1 MSPVTDPSQLMTT
14 PPDFESY
21 LALGIYS
28 GIAIF
33 LIAVLLLLSWGL
45 GHKTRSRQKQEPYE
59 SGILPLDNAR
69 VKGPVP
75 FYLVAIFFVIFDV
88 EVIFVASWAVASDR
102 LGWPGFAHVCFFIFI
117 LFLGLVHIW
126 KSGGLDWEPR
136 AQRER
141 RKAQNDQRRS
151 HNNQSKAHNDQH
163 KVQGSVT

>member
-1 MSPVTDPSQLMTT
+1 MSPATDPSQLMAT
-14 PPDFESY
+14 PPTFESY

-33 LIAVLLLLSWGL
+33 LVAVLLLLSWGL

-69 VKGPVP
+69 LKGPVP

-88 EVIFVASWAVASDR
+88 EVLFVASWAVAYER
-102 LGWPGFAHVCFFIFI
+102 LGWSGYAHVCFFIFI

-126 KSGGLDWEPR
+126 KTGGLDWEPR

-141 RKAQNDQRRS
+141 RRAQNDQRR
-151 HNNQSKAHNDQH
+151 A
-163 KVQGSVT
+163 QGSSK

>member
-1 MSPVTDPSQLMTT
+1 MSPVTNPSQLMVT

-75 FYLVAIFFVIFDV
+75 FYLVAIFFIIFDV

-102 LGWPGFAHVCFFIFI
+102 LGWSGFAHVCFFIFI
-117 LFLGLVHIW
+117 LFLGLVHLW
-126 KSGGLDWEPR
+126 KTGGLDWGPR
-136 AQRER
+136 AQRES
-141 RKAQNDQRRS
+141 RKAPNDQRKS
-151 HNNQSKAHNDQH
+151 
-163 KVQGSVT
+163 QGSVA

>member
-1 MSPVTDPSQLMTT
+1 MSPATDPSQLMAT
-14 PPDFESY
+14 PPNFESY
-21 LALGIYS
+21 LALGIYC

-45 GHKTRSRQKQEPYE
+45 GHKTRSRQKLEPYE

-69 VKGPVP
+69 LKGPVP

-88 EVIFVASWAVASDR
+88 EVLFVASWAVAYER
-102 LGWPGFAHVCFFIFI
+102 LGWSGYAHVCFFVFI

-126 KSGGLDWEPR
+126 KTGGLDWEPR

-141 RKAQNDQRRS
+141 RRAQNDQRRS
-151 HNNQSKAHNDQH
+151 
-163 KVQGSVT
+163 QGSAT

>member
-1 MSPVTDPSQLMTT
+1 MVT

-28 GIAIF
+28 CIAIF
-33 LIAVLLLLSWGL
+33 LVGVLLLLSWGL
-45 GHKTRSRQKQEPYE
+45 GHKTRSRQKQQPYE

-69 VKGPVP
+69 LKGPVP

-88 EVIFVASWAVASDR
+88 EVIFVSSWAVAYDR
-102 LGWPGFAHVCFFIFI
+102 LGWSGFAHVCFFIFI

-126 KSGGLDWEPR
+126 KTGALDWEPR

-141 RKAQNDQRRS
+141 RGTVNEHRPPDSQRTP
-151 HNNQSKAHNDQH
+151 D
-163 KVQGSVT
+163 VQTPQGDAT

>member
-1 MSPVTDPSQLMTT
+1 MSPATDPSQLMAT
-14 PPDFESY
+14 PPNFESY
-21 LALGIYS
+21 LALGIYC

-45 GHKTRSRQKQEPYE
+45 GHKTRSRQKLEPYE

-69 VKGPVP
+69 LKGPVP

-88 EVIFVASWAVASDR
+88 EVLFVASWAVAYER
-102 LGWPGFAHVCFFIFI
+102 LGWSGYAHVCFFIFI

-126 KSGGLDWEPR
+126 KTGGLDWEPR

-141 RKAQNDQRRS
+141 RRAQNDQRRS
-151 HNNQSKAHNDQH
+151 
-163 KVQGSVT
+163 QGSAS

>member
-1 MSPVTDPSQLMTT
+1 MIPATTPSQLMVT

-21 LALGIYS
+21 LALGIYI
-28 GIAIF
+28 GIAVF

-69 VKGPVP
+69 LKGPVP

-126 KSGGLDWEPR
+126 KTGGLDWEPR
-136 AQRER
+136 AQREG
-141 RKAQNDQRRS
+141 RKARNDQRRA
-151 HNNQSKAHNDQH
+151 NNDQNR
-163 KVQGSVT
+163 VQGDVT

>member
-1 MSPVTDPSQLMTT
+1 MTPATIPSQLLVP
-14 PPDFESY
+14 PPDSESY
-21 LALGIYS
+21 LALAIYA

-59 SGILPLDNAR
+59 SGIYPLDNAR
-69 VKGPVP
+69 LKGPVP

-102 LGWPGFAHVCFFIFI
+102 LGWPGFTHVCVFIFI

-126 KSGGLDWEPR
+126 KTGGLDWGPR
-136 AQRER
+136 AERESR
-141 RKAQNDQRRS
+141 RAKRS
-151 HNNQSKAHNDQH
+151 
-163 KVQGSVT
+163 VL

>member
-1 MSPVTDPSQLMTT
+1 MSPATDPSQLMAT
-14 PPDFESY
+14 PPTFESY

-33 LIAVLLLLSWGL
+33 LVAVLLLLSWGL

-69 VKGPVP
+69 LKGPVP

-88 EVIFVASWAVASDR
+88 EVLFVASWAVAYER
-102 LGWPGFAHVCFFIFI
+102 LGWSGYAHVCFFIFI

-126 KSGGLDWEPR
+126 KTGGLDWEPR

-141 RKAQNDQRRS
+141 RRAQNDQRRS
-151 HNNQSKAHNDQH
+151 
-163 KVQGSVT
+163 QGSAS

>member
-1 MSPVTDPSQLMTT
+1 MAT
-14 PPDFESY
+14 PPNFESY
-21 LALGIYS
+21 LALGIYC

-45 GHKTRSRQKQEPYE
+45 GHKTRSRQKLEPYE

-69 VKGPVP
+69 LKGPVP

-88 EVIFVASWAVASDR
+88 EVLFVASWAVAYER
-102 LGWPGFAHVCFFIFI
+102 LGWSGYAHVCFFVFI

-126 KSGGLDWEPR
+126 KTGGLDWEPR

-141 RKAQNDQRRS
+141 RMAQNDQRRS
-151 HNNQSKAHNDQH
+151 
-163 KVQGSVT
+163 QGRAT

>member
-1 MSPVTDPSQLMTT
+1 MNVITGRLFTERMSPANPSQLTAT
-14 PPDFESY
+14 PPAFESY

-28 GIAIF
+28 AVAIF
-33 LIAVLLLLSWGL
+33 LVAVLLLLSWGV

-69 VKGPVP
+69 LKGPVP
-75 FYLVAIFFVIFDV
+75 FYLVAIFFVIFDL

-126 KSGGLDWEPR
+126 KTGALDWEPR

-141 RKAQNDQRRS
+141 RQALNDQRG
-151 HNNQSKAHNDQH
+151 AE
-163 KVQGSVT
+163 GGAT

>member
-1 MSPVTDPSQLMTT
+1 MTPATPSQLMATA
-14 PPDFESY
+14 PDFESY
-21 LALGIYS
+21 LALGIYA
-28 GIAIF
+28 GISIF

-69 VKGPVP
+69 LKGPVP

-102 LGWPGFAHVCFFIFI
+102 LGWSGFAHVCFFIFI

-126 KSGGLDWEPR
+126 KTGGLEWGPR
-136 AQRER
+136 AQRESR
-141 RKAQNDQRRS
+141 RENNDQPKAQ
-151 HNNQSKAHNDQH
+151 
-163 KVQGSVT
+163 GSIS

>member
-1 MSPVTDPSQLMTT
+1 MSPANPSQLIVP

-21 LALGIYS
+21 LALGIYA

-69 VKGPVP
+69 LKGPVP

-126 KSGGLDWEPR
+126 KTGALDWEPR

-141 RKAQNDQRRS
+141 RKAQNDQRR
-151 HNNQSKAHNDQH
+151 A
-163 KVQGSVT
+163 QGSAT

>member
-1 MSPVTDPSQLMTT
+1 MSPANPSQLIV
-14 PPDFESY
+14 PPPAFEAY
-21 LALGIYS
+21 LALGIYA
-28 GIAIF
+28 GIAVF

-69 VKGPVP
+69 LKGPVP

-102 LGWPGFAHVCFFIFI
+102 LGWSGFAHVCFFIFI

-126 KSGGLDWEPR
+126 KTGALDWEPR

-141 RKAQNDQRRS
+141 RSAQNEQRR
-151 HNNQSKAHNDQH
+151 A
-163 KVQGSVT
+163 QGSAT

>member
-1 MSPVTDPSQLMTT
+1 MSPATDPSQLMAT
-14 PPDFESY
+14 PPNFESY

-33 LIAVLLLLSWGL
+33 LVAILLLLSWGL

-69 VKGPVP
+69 LKGPVP

-88 EVIFVASWAVASDR
+88 EVLFVASWAVAYER
-102 LGWPGFAHVCFFIFI
+102 LGWSGYAHVCFFIFI

-126 KSGGLDWEPR
+126 KTGGLDWEPR

-141 RKAQNDQRRS
+141 RRAQNDQRRS
-151 HNNQSKAHNDQH
+151 
-163 KVQGSVT
+163 QGSAS

>member
-1 MSPVTDPSQLMTT
+1 MSLATDPSQLMAT

-28 GIAIF
+28 GIAVF
-33 LIAVLLLLSWGL
+33 LVAVLLLLSWGL

-69 VKGPVP
+69 LKGPVP

-88 EVIFVASWAVASDR
+88 EVLFVASWAVASDR
-102 LGWPGFAHVCFFIFI
+102 LGWSGYAHVCFFIFI

-126 KSGGLDWEPR
+126 KTGGLDWEPR

-141 RKAQNDQRRS
+141 LRAQNDQRKS
-151 HNNQSKAHNDQH
+151 
-163 KVQGSVT
+163 QGSAT

>member
-1 MSPVTDPSQLMTT
+1 MAT

-21 LALGIYS
+21 LALGIYV
-28 GIAIF
+28 GISVF

-59 SGILPLDNAR
+59 SGLLPLDNAR
-69 VKGPVP
+69 IKGPVP

-126 KSGGLDWEPR
+126 KTGGLDWEPR
-136 AQRER
+136 AQREGR
-141 RKAQNDQRRS
+141 RKQKDGQRR
-151 HNNQSKAHNDQH
+151 AHNDRRRPQED
-163 KVQGSVT
+163 VT

>member
-1 MSPVTDPSQLMTT
+1 MSTATTSSQLIVAS
-14 PPDFESY
+14 PDFESY

-69 VKGPVP
+69 LKGPVP

-102 LGWPGFAHVCFFIFI
+102 LGWNGFAHVCFFIFI

-126 KSGGLDWEPR
+126 KTGGLDWEPR

-141 RKAQNDQRRS
+141 REALNDQRRAQKDP
-151 HNNQSKAHNDQH
+151 HKA
-163 KVQGSVT
+163 QGSAT

>member
-1 MSPVTDPSQLMTT
+1 MSTATDPSQLMAT
-14 PPDFESY
+14 PPNFESY

-33 LIAVLLLLSWGL
+33 LVAVLLLLSWGL

-69 VKGPVP
+69 LKGPVP

-88 EVIFVASWAVASDR
+88 EVLFVASWAVAYER
-102 LGWPGFAHVCFFIFI
+102 LGWSGYAHVCFFIFI

-126 KSGGLDWEPR
+126 KTGGLDWEPR

-141 RKAQNDQRRS
+141 RRAQNDQRRS
-151 HNNQSKAHNDQH
+151 
-163 KVQGSVT
+163 QGSAT

>member
-1 MSPVTDPSQLMTT
+1 MSPANPSQLIV
-14 PPDFESY
+14 PPPAFEAY
-21 LALGIYS
+21 LALGIYA
-28 GIAIF
+28 GIAVF
-33 LIAVLLLLSWGL
+33 LIAVLLLLSWAL

-69 VKGPVP
+69 LKGPVP

-102 LGWPGFAHVCFFIFI
+102 LGWSGFAHVCFFIFI

-126 KSGGLDWEPR
+126 KTGALDWEPR

-141 RKAQNDQRRS
+141 RSAQNEQRR
-151 HNNQSKAHNDQH
+151 A
-163 KVQGSVT
+163 QGSAT

>member
-1 MSPVTDPSQLMTT
+1 MTPAPPPSQLLAA

-21 LALGIYS
+21 LALAIYI

-45 GHKTRSRQKQEPYE
+45 GQKTRSRQKQEPYE
-59 SGILPLDNAR
+59 SGISPVDNAR
-69 VKGPVP
+69 IKGPVP
-75 FYLVAIFFVIFDV
+75 FYLVAVFFVIFDV

-126 KSGGLDWEPR
+126 KTGGLDWGPR
-136 AQRER
+136 AERER
-141 RKAQNDQRRS
+141 LRAERS
-151 HNNQSKAHNDQH
+151 VK
-163 KVQGSVT
+163 